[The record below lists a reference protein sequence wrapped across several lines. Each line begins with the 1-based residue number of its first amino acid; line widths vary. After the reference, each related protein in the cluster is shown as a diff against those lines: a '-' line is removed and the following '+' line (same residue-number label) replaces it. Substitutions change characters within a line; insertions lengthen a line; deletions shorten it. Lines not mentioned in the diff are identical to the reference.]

1 MTCLSI
7 TQWSLPNFYS
17 LQGII
22 HVFLSRETWQARR
35 AERFIERLGGGDKPH
50 IDSAALG
57 VMEYIIT
64 VDAPSF
70 WFNSIGDILPSR
82 EVSAPAV
89 THY

>member
-22 HVFLSRETWQARR
+22 HLFLLRETWQARSVGRDSLSAR
-35 AERFIERLGGGDKPH
+35 AEGDETHIPH

-57 VMEYIIT
+57 VREYIIT
-64 VDAPSF
+64 VHTLLF
-70 WFNSIGDILPSR
+70 LFN
-82 EVSAPAV
+82 
-89 THY
+89 